1 MIKERRMCV
10 CVCVCSHELRA
21 HPLLRCQSGL
31 KVTLCRTNMCLWEF
45 INKKEKCVFLKFYE
59 AFVCVLVF
67 LSHAPERQEQE
78 KSPHQTPRPQY
89 FHSIVCLRRGKKYP
103 HLRCMGTDG
112 ELRPFV
118 VVILLV
124 VERKVSEFPAYVR
137 GWIWCYFRR
146 TKTSVLKK
154 KKKKTHIRVSFPGA
168 DASQR
173 GDLSVWCTAV
183 LLAQL
188 MRSHET
194 VGLRKNTFFL
204 NYSDVLLRLANVRHL
219 HMVKK
224 NAGLEQVHWRE
235 CKPQLWGWEGLGEFI
250 HPQPFCCG

>member
-89 FHSIVCLRRGKKYP
+89 FHSIKERGKIP
-103 HLRCMGTDG
+103 T
-112 ELRPFV
+112 
-118 VVILLV
+118 
-124 VERKVSEFPAYVR
+124 SEVHGYR
-137 GWIWCYFRR
+137 RR
-146 TKTSVLKK
+146 TQAFCCGYPPGGWKEGVGVSSVCKGMDLMLFQTDKDICFEKK
-154 KKKKTHIRVSFPGA
+154 KKKLTSASASLVQMLPSAVVYLSGVLRCCWHSWWGVMRPQALGKTLFLKIILTCCCVWQMWDIYIWLRRMQVWNKFTGESVNHSFGA
-168 DASQR
+168 EK
-173 GDLSVWCTAV
+173 V
-183 LLAQL
+183 
-188 MRSHET
+188 
-194 VGLRKNTFFL
+194 
-204 NYSDVLLRLANVRHL
+204 
-219 HMVKK
+219 
-224 NAGLEQVHWRE
+224 
-235 CKPQLWGWEGLGEFI
+235 
-250 HPQPFCCG
+250 